1 MENIK
6 LFLMIVEIFFVIYL
20 LSYSTFLFLSV
31 AYGTSELYEKN
42 ILKKMHNELKHDY
55 YIPISIVT
63 PAYNEELTVVDTVK
77 SLLACEYKLMEVIV
91 VDDGSTDQTAAVLID
106 YFKLKKIDRPLQ
118 RKIKC
123 KPEKAIYQ
131 NYVDKKLVT
140 LIMKEN
146 GGKADS
152 LNMGINASLYPYFI
166 CIDADSVLQK
176 DALEQIIQPVIYEPN
191 VIASGGLIKISN
203 GVTFKNGEIASYR
216 LPKNILAALQVM
228 EYDRSFLAAR
238 IFLDSFN
245 ANLIISGAFGLF
257 KKDVVIQAGGYDP
270 NTMGEDMELVVK
282 LHSYAKTSKIDYVIK
297 YEPDAICWTQ
307 APTKL
312 RDLYKQR
319 KRWHIGLIQTM
330 QKYKTLISDIDQNPN
345 SIFSFLYFLFYEML
359 SPIIEIAGIAVM
371 IFSFYVDL
379 IYIDYM
385 ILLFIIYLLFG
396 AILTLTTFFSRIYT
410 QKIKLSVWDSIKA
423 VFLCL
428 FESLV
433 FHQFILIARLSAFL
447 SFKKSKKTWGKIS
460 RQKHD
465 IEEEKEENDE

>member
-6 LFLMIVEIFFVIYL
+6 LFLTIVEIFFAIYL
-20 LSYSTFLFLSV
+20 LTYSTFLFLSV

-55 YIPISIVT
+55 YVPVSIIT
-63 PAYNEELTVVDTVK
+63 PAYNEELTVVDTVS
-77 SLLACEYKLMEVIV
+77 SLLACDYKLMEVVV
-91 VDDGSTDQTAAVLID
+91 VDDGSTDQTASVLIE
-106 YFKLKKIDRPLQ
+106 YFNLQKIDRPLHK
-118 RKIKC
+118 KIVC

-131 NYVDKKLVT
+131 NYVGKKLVT

-176 DALEQIIQPVIYEPN
+176 DALEKIIQPVIYEKN

-203 GVTFKNGEIASYR
+203 GVTFKNGQVSTYR

-257 KKDVVIQAGGYDP
+257 KKDIVIQVGGYDP

-312 RDLYKQR
+312 KDLFKQR

-330 QKYKTLISDIDQNPN
+330 GKYKNLIRDVDQNPY

-359 SPIIEIAGIAVM
+359 SPIIEVGGIAVI
-371 IFSFYVDL
+371 IFSYYVDL

-396 AILTLTTFFSRIYT
+396 AILTLTTFYSRIYT
-410 QKIKLSVWDSIKA
+410 QKIRLSVWDCIKA

-428 FESLV
+428 IESLV
-433 FHQFILIARLSAFL
+433 FHQFILVARLSAFF
-447 SFKKSKKTWGKIS
+447 SFKRSQKTWGNIS

-465 IEEEKEENDE
+465 IEEEEADE